1 MAETITCPHCRGTR
15 VNYIVVPRDGR
26 SVIESVSCG
35 VCNGTGVI
43 AAPPPTDLPVAD
55 DSGELWPILIPLAIF
70 LLFFLFLWL

>member
-1 MAETITCPHCRGTR
+1 MPETTITCPHCRGTR

-43 AAPPPTDLPVAD
+43 AGPEPEPSRPD
-55 DSGELWPILIPLAIF
+55 DSAELWPILVPLGIF
-70 LLFFLFLWL
+70 LLFFLFLWF

>member
-1 MAETITCPHCRGTR
+1 

-26 SVIESVSCG
+26 SVIESVSCV
-35 VCNGTGVI
+35 VCNGKGVI
-43 AAPPPTDLPVAD
+43 VAPETETPGPD

>member
-15 VNYIVVPRDGR
+15 VNYIVVPRDGG

-43 AAPPPTDLPVAD
+43 AGPPATDTPGSD

>member
-1 MAETITCPHCRGTR
+1 MPQTITCPHCRGTR
-15 VNYIVVPRDGR
+15 VNYIVVPRDGG

-43 AAPPPTDLPVAD
+43 AGPPATDTPGPD